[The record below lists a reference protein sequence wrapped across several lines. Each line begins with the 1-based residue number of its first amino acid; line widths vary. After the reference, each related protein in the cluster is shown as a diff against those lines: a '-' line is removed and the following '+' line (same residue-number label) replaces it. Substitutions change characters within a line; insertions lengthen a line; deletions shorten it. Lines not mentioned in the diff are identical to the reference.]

1 MRWFKSKNQRAIE
14 HWIELAETYRE
25 LAKETRRD
33 KLVQAAALYHATAQ
47 AYEICAKELR
57 DGHFL

>member
-1 MRWFKSKNQRAIE
+1 M
-14 HWIELAETYRE
+14 ELAETYRE
-25 LAKETRRD
+25 LAGNTRRD